1 MTVRPLYWSAKFSL
15 CQKLLKR
22 FAYQYSGFFM
32 QQELKQLL
40 RTVKRVSLNPN
51 NPDKT
56 KELAKKAEAHL
67 IKLLK
72 ENHAKSY

>member
-1 MTVRPLYWSAKFSL
+1 LVGKVLSFAKSL
-15 CQKLLKR
+15 TSFTHLL
-22 FAYQYSGFFM
+22 SGFFM